1 MDILVHEQ
9 RRDENY
15 ILLYDMVLS
24 NPVSSSASSSSALPP
39 HTPTFKPG
47 AGGHSQSE

>member
-1 MDILVHEQ
+1 MDILVHVQ

-15 ILLYDMVLS
+15 ILLYDVVLS

-39 HTPTFKPG
+39 HTHFQTWSG
-47 AGGHSQSE
+47 RAQSE